1 MIVLG
6 KRLGSFWN
14 INEYKLFIHMKIIR
28 GIKMIND
35 TLFFMLI
42 VGIIISAGMLILFIW
57 AAKSGQF
64 DDSNKIVNGLLFD
77 SVDDLNDAI
86 NKEKN
91 LKEAKA
97 EKLKNET
104 EKEKIKEEN

>member
-1 MIVLG
+1 
-6 KRLGSFWN
+6 
-14 INEYKLFIHMKIIR
+14 
-28 GIKMIND
+28 MIND

-42 VGIIISAGMLILFIW
+42 VGIIISAGMLLLFIW

-91 LKEAKA
+91 LKEAKV
-97 EKLKNET
+97 EKLKSEND
-104 EKEKIKEEN
+104 KLKEEETSQKID

>member
-1 MIVLG
+1 
-6 KRLGSFWN
+6 
-14 INEYKLFIHMKIIR
+14 
-28 GIKMIND
+28 MIND

>member
-1 MIVLG
+1 
-6 KRLGSFWN
+6 
-14 INEYKLFIHMKIIR
+14 
-28 GIKMIND
+28 MIND

-97 EKLKNET
+97 EKLKSEND
-104 EKEKIKEEN
+104 KVKEETSQKID

>member
-1 MIVLG
+1 MID
-6 KRLGSFWN
+6 
-14 INEYKLFIHMKIIR
+14 
-28 GIKMIND
+28 D

-42 VGIIISAGMLILFIW
+42 VGIIISAGMLFLFIW

-64 DDSNKIVNGLLFD
+64 DDSNKMVNGLLFD

-91 LKEAKA
+91 LKDAKA
-97 EKLKNET
+97 EKLKS
-104 EKEKIKEEN
+104 EKEKLKVEEN